1 MIRGNQFNK
10 IQIDHRGAIN
20 KETENWNNRFF
31 FSFSLKVVGAP
42 PKKLK
47 KRRKIKI
54 RSSKEGRDLQRI
66 DLELASCWDQVQIL
80 HLNSHPDARWGKA
93 ACPWKDLHEAPQV
106 AVAKWNLAL
115 YTDYRWILNWRAMR
129 KTKCSLVHDYSVLFG
144 LHDGV
149 PDSYLRA
156 RKA

>member
-1 MIRGNQFNK
+1 MQFDENPAANIENTPLDDTRES
-10 IQIDHRGAIN
+10 IQQDSNRPQGSDNN

-93 ACPWKDLHEAPQV
+93 ACP
-106 AVAKWNLAL
+106 
-115 YTDYRWILNWRAMR
+115 
-129 KTKCSLVHDYSVLFG
+129 
-144 LHDGV
+144 
-149 PDSYLRA
+149 
-156 RKA
+156 